1 VQNYAASGSGLKPAR
16 REDVIVTTKNQ
27 ITLPK
32 KVVARFTGVEYFE
45 VNTDGECIVLRRSK
59 RAGRTKSAPGLPS
72 WELTMRMS
80 PPLFRGRVST
90 RDRSLVDFICQLAA
104 AWLGVVSI
112 GMKGSARP

>member
-72 WELTMRMS
+72 WELTMRMP
-80 PPLFRGRVST
+80 PPLFRGRVSALDFKRHRSVDRGDT
-90 RDRSLVDFICQLAA
+90 R
-104 AWLGVVSI
+104 
-112 GMKGSARP
+112 